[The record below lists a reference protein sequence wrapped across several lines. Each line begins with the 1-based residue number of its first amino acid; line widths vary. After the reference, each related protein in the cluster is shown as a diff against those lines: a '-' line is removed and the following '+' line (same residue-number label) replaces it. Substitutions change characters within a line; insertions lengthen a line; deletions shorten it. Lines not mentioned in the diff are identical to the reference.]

1 MDAASITETLNI
13 QINPVN
19 DAPEPD
25 GYKAPLP
32 NGLENTTYTIN
43 ASDLTSYFTDMKA
56 TLSL

>member
-32 NGLENTTYTIN
+32 DGLENTTYTVMPVILP
-43 ASDLTSYFTDMKA
+43 LTS
-56 TLSL
+56 LIL